1 MKKIIIGLV
10 AITWF
15 TCCFAVELKQAKVIE
30 VQLGQNFTI
39 TLGANKTTGYEWQF
53 TNPLDGSM
61 VQLIS
66 SEYLTRKTKL
76 LGAGGK
82 QVWVLKALKTGKTS
96 ISFKYIRPWEKE
108 KLLVDEAFFTIA
120 IRK

>member
-1 MKKIIIGLV
+1 MKKFIIGLV

-15 TCCFAVELKQAKVIE
+15 TCCFAAELKQAKVIK

-39 TLGANKTTGYEWQF
+39 TLEANKTTGYEWQLA
-53 TNPLDGSM
+53 NPLDESM

-76 LGAGGK
+76 LGVGGK
-82 QVWVLKALKTGKTS
+82 QVWVLKALKTGKMT
-96 ISFKYIRPWEKE
+96 ISFKYIRPREKE
-108 KLLVDEAFFTIA
+108 NPS
-120 IRK
+120 